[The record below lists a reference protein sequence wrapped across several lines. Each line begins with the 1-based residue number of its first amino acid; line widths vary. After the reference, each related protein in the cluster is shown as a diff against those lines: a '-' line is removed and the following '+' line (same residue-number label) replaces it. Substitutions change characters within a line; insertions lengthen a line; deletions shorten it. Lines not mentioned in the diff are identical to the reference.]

1 MGKSTI
7 NGPFSIAMLVYYSD
21 AFPMLFPL
29 DAELS
34 HWRRTIRWSFRRPSR
49 FPQPSKAC
57 FSLEKRGNKK
67 GEFMVKKVNLW
78 WKRWIDVGQMW
89 NCVGKMR
96 FFREEY
102 WLAQANYVYP
112 GNIVV
117 HPRKNVIARWT
128 LNTKDPTNKG
138 ICMWC
143 KCDSWW
149 VVWWFLEQNAVS
161 MPNFLLYLEN
171 LRTAYIYLHRNKTHL
186 TRFTQIITNLRAG
199 IWVGASIYHSW

>member
-7 NGPFSIAMLVYYSD
+7 YKWAIFNSYVSLPEGKSQFSD

-34 HWRRTIRWSFRRPSR
+34 HWRRTIRWSFHRPSR

-57 FSLEKRGNKK
+57 FSLEN
-67 GEFMVKKVNLW
+67 VATKKVNLW
-78 WKRWIDVGQMW
+78 WKRWIYGEKGGLMSDRCGIAWAKWGFSAKNNDWPRQ
-89 NCVGKMR
+89 
-96 FFREEY
+96 
-102 WLAQANYVYP
+102 NYVYP

-117 HPRKNVIARWT
+117 YPRKNVITRWA

-161 MPNFLLYLEN
+161 TPNFFLYLEK
-171 LRTAYIYLHRNKTHL
+171 LRTAYIY
-186 TRFTQIITNLRAG
+186 
-199 IWVGASIYHSW
+199 IYIPSSK